1 MIIFSL
7 SPSESSFDRIASYT
21 ATHLLFLLFAHQEFC
36 VYISSIVKYLP
47 QIWRLYVDNRPDD
60 DPKLLTNVLGLRS
73 SLPSPLT
80 IILHM
85 NKIGNDTKTVFW
97 FVIMIVLATK
107 WELSLLF
114 KFKSKPSR
122 AVSSRGNRSA

>member
-1 MIIFSL
+1 MFIFL
-7 SPSESSFDRIASYT
+7 RSSNIYRKS
-21 ATHLLFLLFAHQEFC
+21 
-36 VYISSIVKYLP
+36 
-47 QIWRLYVDNRPDD
+47 RGYVDNRPDD
-60 DPKLLTNVLGLRS
+60 DLKLLIDQRVRS

-85 NKIGNDTKTVFW
+85 SKIGNDTKTVFW

-114 KFKSKPSR
+114 KFKSKPLEPFRLEETDPLSNSIR
-122 AVSSRGNRSA
+122 TGK